1 MSTPWSDATQ
11 QAPLR
16 ILVVDDDHE
25 IRALLQRFLE
35 AQGMRVR
42 AVGEAGAALRLVTR
56 EPYDLIVLDLS
67 LPDEDGLSVCRRLRE
82 LGDTIPILVLT
93 ARGDMVDRVVGL
105 EMGADDY
112 LAKPFEPRELVARIK
127 AQVRGRKFA
136 GATRLRPNDGHAM
149 TFGALEL
156 DLDKSKLARHGEPVD
171 IKPSEFALLRAFATH
186 PNRPMGRDKLIAL
199 TREFGTELNAR
210 SIDVQVLRLRR
221 ILEEDPANPRW
232 IRTVW
237 GVGYAFTPDNPR
249 A

>member
-1 MSTPWSDATQ
+1 MSTAWPDAPL

-16 ILVVDDDHE
+16 ILVVDDDHD

-42 AVGEAGAALRLVTR
+42 AVGEAAAALRLVTR

-82 LGDTIPILVLT
+82 MGDTIPILVLT
-93 ARGDMVDRVVGL
+93 ARSDMVDRVLGL

-127 AQVRGRKFA
+127 AQVRGRTFA
-136 GATRLRPNDGHAM
+136 NATRPRPDDGHSM
-149 TFGALEL
+149 VFGALEL
-156 DLDKSKLARHGEPVD
+156 DLDTSQLHRSGEPVD
-171 IKPSEFALLRAFATH
+171 IKPSEFALLRAFAAH

-199 TREFGTELNAR
+199 TRQFGTELNAR

-221 ILEEDPANPRW
+221 LLEEDPANPRL

-237 GVGYAFTPDNPR
+237 GVGYAFTPGRLR